1 MESRRPDHRF
11 AQDQRRGLTGNTALK
26 AEYRARSES
35 LGRGRPAHGI
45 HSALGF
51 TACDNLKERL
61 QKFLAEAGVASRRA
75 SEQLIVDGRVAVNG
89 QTVRELGAK
98 VESGKDKVT
107 LDGQS
112 IRIKR
117 KIYLALNK
125 PRGLVCSR
133 KDDLGRPTVYQLL
146 PQEWSHLH
154 SVGRLDFN
162 SEGLLFLTNDGQ
174 FSLQLTHPRYG
185 IHKKYIATV
194 DGRVEP
200 EMLRRF
206 TQGIWHGGE
215 RFKAEKARLLSSSQ
229 SQSVIELDL
238 AEGKYREVRRLFES
252 QGRAVKRLQRI
263 QVGKI
268 KLGELRPGKWRTLT
282 PTEIKSL
289 LS

>member
-1 MESRRPDHRF
+1 LR
-11 AQDQRRGLTGNTALK
+11 
-26 AEYRARSES
+26 
-35 LGRGRPAHGI
+35 
-45 HSALGF
+45 
-51 TACDNLKERL
+51 ERL

-75 SEQLIVDGRVAVNG
+75 GELLILAGRVTVNG
-89 QTVRELGAK
+89 QTVRQLGAK
-98 VESGKDKVT
+98 VEAGHDRVT
-107 LDGQS
+107 VDGQPV
-112 IRIKR
+112 RIKR

-133 KDDLGRPTVYQLL
+133 NDELGRPTVYELL

-174 FSLQLTHPRYG
+174 FSLRLSHPRYG
-185 IHKKYIATV
+185 IHKKYVAMV
-194 DGRVEP
+194 EGRVEL
-200 EMLRRF
+200 EMLKRF
-206 TQGIWHGGE
+206 TQGVWYEGE

-229 SQSVIELDL
+229 GQSVVELDL

-252 QGRAVKRLQRI
+252 QGRTVKRLQRI

-268 KLGELRPGKWRTLT
+268 KLGELPPGKWRTLT

>member
-1 MESRRPDHRF
+1 MEGWRPHYWPS
-11 AQDQRRGLTGNTALK
+11 QNQGRGLSN
-26 AEYRARSES
+26 
-35 LGRGRPAHGI
+35 I
-45 HSALGF
+45 
-51 TACDNLKERL
+51 ERL

-75 SEQLIVDGRVAVNG
+75 AEQIIVLGRVSLNG
-89 QTVRELGAK
+89 NVVTALGTK
-98 VESGKDKVT
+98 VDPLRDHVT
-107 LDGQS
+107 LDG
-112 IRIKR
+112 RPVRAKR

-133 KDDLGRPTVYQLL
+133 KDELGRPTIYDLL
-146 PQEWSHLH
+146 PREWTHLH

-162 SEGLLFLTNDGQ
+162 SEGLLFLTNDGA
-174 FSLQLTHPRYG
+174 FSLRLSHPRYG
-185 IHKKYIATV
+185 VHKKYLATV
-194 DGRVEP
+194 EGRVEP

-206 TQGIWHGGE
+206 TQGVTYEGE

-229 SQSVIELDL
+229 SQTVVELDL

-252 QGRAVKRLQRI
+252 QGKSVKRLQRI

-282 PTEIKSL
+282 EPEIKSL